1 MTRFLEPSFSTMAP
15 PGEAYRENFDRIF
28 GKKDEAAESPAQ
40 CDPPSRTYD
49 PVLVKELIQASI
61 QASFSLQTDQP
72 AFNRLHEA
80 LAALGF

>member
-1 MTRFLEPSFSTMAP
+1 MTKFLEPSFSTMAP
-15 PGEAYRENFDRIF
+15 PGEDYRDNWDRIF
-28 GKKDEAAESPAQ
+28 GKKTEAAESPAQ

-49 PVLVKELIQASI
+49 PLVYELIQASI